1 MASNLRE
8 EAKKL
13 ISADQSRWFPD
24 LFILGDGGGGIH
36 KDMPIFLL
44 QLFVYFH
51 PHSYR
56 ADVHIIM
63 GRKKMGT
70 VTGESLVLVWD
81 RTQQRQQ

>member
-1 MASNLRE
+1 MINHVGFHNMLN
-8 EAKKL
+8 
-13 ISADQSRWFPD
+13 P
-24 LFILGDGGGGIH
+24 GDGGGGIH

-63 GRKKMGT
+63 GKKKMGT
-70 VTGESLVLVWD
+70 VTGESLVLVRD
-81 RTQQRQQ
+81 RTQQVQQ